1 MSADFS
7 SNAYKVENCH
17 RGKRNKERLTIF
29 LGTNMNASE
38 KLTILFIGKSR
49 KPTCFQIVKSLP
61 WDYESNKNM
70 WITGVIYEAY
80 LKRLNDK
87 MKKAKWKI
95 VIFVENCAAHSK
107 DSNNLVT

>member
-1 MSADFS
+1 MDAQEIENWKKILPDLIVGYHPEDACNMDKCRLFFNLLPDKT
-7 SNAYKVENCH
+7 NAYKDENCH

-61 WDYESNKNM
+61 WDYESNKN
-70 WITGVIYEAY
+70 A
-80 LKRLNDK
+80 
-87 MKKAKWKI
+87 
-95 VIFVENCAAHSK
+95 
-107 DSNNLVT
+107 